1 MKGERPP
8 WLCARGPG
16 RQPGGAGEPDTASP
30 PGSVPASLSPW
41 APLSLS
47 GPCRRG
53 VRARRGSTPGASS
66 NRNHHNDTAHLS
78 IWGEPLVDQESLPNA
93 ICPTR
98 TKSGVNSG
106 GDFTFQFWWGWGSAK
121 CLARRFTGG
130 PQRGRGFSA
139 LGTPAR
145 GRTKPS
151 CPRVLSARVLSP
163 AVLRP
168 AGAPSKMLPEL
179 LD

>member
-30 PGSVPASLSPW
+30 PGNLPASLSPW

-78 IWGEPLVDQESLPNA
+78 IWGEPLVDQETLPKA
-93 ICPTR
+93 MRPTR

-106 GDFTFQFWWGWGSAK
+106 GDFMFQFWWGWGSA
-121 CLARRFTGG
+121 
-130 PQRGRGFSA
+130 SA
-139 LGTPAR
+139 SPPSHRWAPAR
-145 GRTKPS
+145 QRLFRPRDPGKGQNKAQLPTRPLRARPES
-151 CPRVLSARVLSP
+151 CGLAPRGSP
-163 AVLRP
+163 L
-168 AGAPSKMLPEL
+168 
-179 LD
+179 